1 MAQKENMTK
10 GNVRFRSQLAALVK
24 GEILEREPLSKHT
37 SFDIGGPADF
47 FIRPRTEEEM
57 VAVVRLTRACSLP
70 LMVIGRGTNLL
81 VADGGVRGV
90 VLDLSLTCRQ
100 LEVCSG
106 GVSVGAGVSVQ
117 ELLDFCL
124 RRELG
129 GLEFMAGIPGSVG
142 GAIRVNA
149 GAWGKSIGELVDVV
163 RGYDLSGQAIAM
175 ESSQLHFR
183 YRGSNLT
190 EDVII
195 TEAELVLSPA
205 PSQVIQ
211 KQMKEF
217 QRRRLSQPLDQKS
230 AGSVFKNPPRAT
242 AGKLIEESG
251 CKGLRIGGAEVS
263 LKHANF
269 IINCGGATAA
279 EVKELIERVRG
290 RVKGRFGVE
299 LETEILAV
307 GEE

>member
-1 MAQKENMTK
+1 MTE
-10 GNVRFRSQLAALVK
+10 GNERFRSQLSALVK
-24 GEILEREPLSKHT
+24 GETLEKEPLSKHT
-37 SFDIGGPADF
+37 SLDIGGPADF
-47 FIRPRTEEEM
+47 FIRPGTEAEM
-57 VAVVRLTRACSLP
+57 VAVVRLTKACGLP

-81 VADGGVRGV
+81 VADGGIRGV
-90 VLDLSLTCRQ
+90 VLDLSLTCHQ
-100 LEVCSG
+100 LEACSG
-106 GVSVGAGVSVQ
+106 GVLVGAGVSVK

-163 RGYDLSGQAIAM
+163 RGYDLSGQAIVL

-195 TEAELVLSPA
+195 TEAELTLSPA

-211 KQMKEF
+211 EQMKEF

-230 AGSVFKNPPRAT
+230 AGSVFKNPPGAT
-242 AGKLIEESG
+242 AGKLIEKSG

-263 LKHANF
+263 IKHANF
-269 IINCGGATAA
+269 IINRGGATAA
-279 EVKELIERVRG
+279 DVKELIERVRG
-290 RVKGRFGVE
+290 KVKGSFGVE

>member
-1 MAQKENMTK
+1 MAKKEEMTK
-10 GNVRFRSQLAALVK
+10 GNARFRSQLAALVK
-24 GEILEREPLSKHT
+24 GETLEREPLSKHT

-57 VAVVRLTRACSLP
+57 VAIVRLTRACRLP

-100 LEVCSG
+100 LRMCSG
-106 GVSVGAGVSVQ
+106 GVLVGAGVSVS

-149 GAWGKSIGELVDVV
+149 GAWGKSVGKLVDVV

-183 YRGSNLT
+183 YRGSNLR

-205 PSQVIQ
+205 ASQVIQ

-217 QRRRLSQPLDQKS
+217 QRRRLLQPLDQKS
-230 AGSVFKNPPRAT
+230 AGSVFKNPPGAT

-269 IINCGGATAA
+269 IINRGGATAA